1 MSSSKKLPPLSP
13 DIAIEVCGVSK
24 EFRLQ
29 GAGGSFKAAML
40 DRIRGRK
47 RGVFRALDHA
57 DFTVKRGETL
67 GIIGANGAGKS
78 TLLSLVAGTLR
89 PTTGT
94 IRTNGTISSL
104 LELGAGF
111 HPDLTGRDNVYLY
124 GAIMGLS
131 RSRMR
136 ERFDAIVD
144 FAGIGP
150 FIDQPVRSYSSGM
163 YVRLGFAVAVEVDP
177 DILLVDE
184 VLAVGDV
191 DFQRKCLDRMRA
203 FRDAGKTLLIISHD
217 MHAIRSVADRILL
230 LDHGQVKGIG
240 SPDETI
246 AGYQREALGAKA
258 DSGLRR
264 EWGSGEI
271 RFTDVTLTGADGAPH
286 PVFDA
291 GATLRV
297 NIGYHASQ
305 PVASPVFGFAIADSA
320 GRIIH
325 GANTQIARFATGDI
339 PEGDGRITL
348 ELPSLDLA
356 SGAYLLSLAVHSAD
370 HISNYHRLDHAFP
383 FTVANPVSFDGC
395 VGMASHWSRP

>member
-1 MSSSKKLPPLSP
+1 MNAREHLPPLP
-13 DIAIEVCGVSK
+13 DDVAIEVRGVSK

-29 GAGGSFKAAML
+29 GAGGSLKAAVL
-40 DRIRGRK
+40 DRIRGRG

-111 HPDLTGRDNVYLY
+111 HPDLTGRDNVFLY

-131 RSRMR
+131 RARMR

-230 LDHGQVKGIG
+230 LDHGQVKGVG
-240 SPDETI
+240 APDEI
-246 AGYQREALGAKA
+246 VAGYQREALGAKSV
-258 DSGLRR
+258 SGLRR
-264 EWGSGEI
+264 EWGSGEVRI
-271 RFTDVTLTGADGAPH
+271 TDVSLSAADGSPR

-291 GATLRV
+291 GETLRV
-297 NIGYHASQ
+297 DIRYHASQ
-305 PVASPVFGFAIADSA
+305 PIPAPVFGFAVADST
-320 GRIIH
+320 GRIVH
-325 GANTQIARFATGDI
+325 GANTQIARFDPGDLA
-339 PEGDGRITL
+339 EGDGRITL
-348 ELPSLDLA
+348 ELPRLQLA
-356 SGAYLLSLAVHSAD
+356 SGAYLLSLAIHSPD

-383 FTVANPVSFDGC
+383 FTVANPVAFDGC
-395 VGMASHWSRP
+395 VGMESHWSR